1 MGIIKTIKGL
11 FVSERVSLTE
21 AQDRRLAGQRA
32 GLMDIARHYELT
44 RRKSPIDFFASGLEK
59 YGWIGSYHGIPL
71 EVHELRVME
80 FYLGEI
86 YGGVLVGLRR
96 VGPDAPLP
104 PPDSPQR
111 LDALVGEA
119 GREAARQFFFSPLP
133 LPDQHPEFKL
143 PEVLAALAGLSAS
156 AGALLFYGRGVQL
169 NVDKKQVNLD
179 ALDRDLDRAAAI
191 VAILQR
197 LNQPRAH

>member
-1 MGIIKTIKGL
+1 MGIIEKLKGL
-11 FVSERVSLTE
+11 FGSENVTLAE
-21 AQDRRLAGQRA
+21 AEAATPSGRTAGIK
-32 GLMDIARHYELT
+32 DIAGRYGLE

-59 YGWIGSYHGIPL
+59 YGWLGSYHGLPL

-86 YGGVLVGLRR
+86 WGGVLVGLRR

-111 LDALVGEA
+111 LDTLVGEA
-119 GREAARQFFFSPLP
+119 GRDAARQFFFSPAP
-133 LPDQHPEFKL
+133 LPDQHPEFQL
-143 PEVLAALAGLSAS
+143 PEVLAALSSLSAS

-169 NVDKKQVNLD
+169 NVARKQVNLD
-179 ALDRDLDRAAAI
+179 ALDRDLDRAATI
-191 VAILQR
+191 VAALQR
-197 LNQPRAH
+197 LNQPRAR